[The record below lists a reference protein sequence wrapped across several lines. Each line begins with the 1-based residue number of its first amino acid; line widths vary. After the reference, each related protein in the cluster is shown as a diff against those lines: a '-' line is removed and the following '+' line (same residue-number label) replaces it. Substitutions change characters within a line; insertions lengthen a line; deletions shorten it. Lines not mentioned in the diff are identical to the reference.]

1 MRVATKCCFINIGY
15 ADELGSGMR
24 RLHYF
29 VPRYSGKK
37 PELIE
42 GDIFRIIVPLDDN
55 YSFEAGII
63 NGQLK
68 GNNPE
73 NGANTGANGVISGAD
88 GVDGVINGVDGAINQ
103 FSENES
109 LILACIR
116 NEPSISKQR
125 ISEATGIAARIVDR
139 VISELRRREIIDR
152 KGSNKS
158 GVWIVSS

>member
-1 MRVATKCCFINIGY
+1 MPHIRNIGY

-42 GDIFRIIVPLDDN
+42 GDVFRIIVPLDDS
-55 YSFEAGII
+55 YSFEAGIV

-68 GNNPE
+68 GNDTV
-73 NGANTGANGVISGAD
+73 NGAN
-88 GVDGVINGVDGAINQ
+88 GVINGVDGVINQ

-109 LILACIR
+109 LILACIQ

-125 ISEATGIAARIVDR
+125 ISEATGIAARTVDR
-139 VISELRRREIIDR
+139 VISELRRRKIIDR